1 MLLAVVVSGAQLY
14 ASRSGPLVGAHSSSV
29 SLSFD
34 FRLVLAPGISTTSVV
49 VSPGPR
55 QALGPVEGVAL
66 HLDPVPRGTSR

>member
-1 MLLAVVVSGAQLY
+1 M
-14 ASRSGPLVGAHSSSV
+14 

-34 FRLVLAPGISTTSVV
+34 FGLVLAPGISTTSVV

-55 QALGPVEGVAL
+55 QAHGPVEGVDL